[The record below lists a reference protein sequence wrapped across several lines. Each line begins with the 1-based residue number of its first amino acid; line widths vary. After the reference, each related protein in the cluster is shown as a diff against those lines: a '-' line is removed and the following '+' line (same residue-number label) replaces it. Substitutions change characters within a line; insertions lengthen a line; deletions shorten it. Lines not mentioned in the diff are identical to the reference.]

1 MIQPRLAGWA
11 LPALLLLT
19 GCGSEEGRSVGGVS
33 PSEAQAL
40 NDAAAMLDER
50 ADNSVVT
57 LPAPVTAGNAAVENA
72 ATPEP
77 ANTIRSQ

>member
-1 MIQPRLAGWA
+1 MKVA
-11 LPALLLLT
+11 ALLVPLALLAA
-19 GCGSEEGRSVGGVS
+19 CGSADDPPGATSAG
-33 PSEAQAL
+33 EAQAL

-57 LPAPVTAGNAAVENA
+57 LPAPVAAGNAAVENA